1 MLKVRNYILGLFIL
15 FSACTSRKAD
25 TELMRVLPQNAPDKL
40 KAGLRMLNEAIEEDD
55 DDPNLYFKRSHLFFE
70 ADFEESAL
78 KDINLA
84 IDLDDTRSDYF
95 YWKAYVLSRMGNYG
109 TAQNVLDE
117 ADKLGLN
124 NYEFHA
130 LKGYV
135 LFHLNSYKNALDEL
149 NLSINQ
155 APFFA
160 EPYVYRGEIY
170 NVMGDT
176 VKAYA
181 NFEKA
186 ISLQK
191 TLPEA
196 YYFLSV
202 TYLSQKKI
210 KEAENAVRHGF
221 FYTPD
226 HYLMNL
232 QKGNI
237 LLSQSLPDSAY
248 KYLALSVS
256 QKPALY
262 EAEYSLGKIQLMKN
276 NYYQAESYFQK
287 VLKFKDDYKDTYFN
301 LALCYEKTG
310 KTNFAIDLLKKI
322 ISKDTAAITAK
333 MELERINLSSQ
344 KDSVLH
350 SQYLNSTSF

>member
-1 MLKVRNYILGLFIL
+1 MH
-15 FSACTSRKAD
+15 
-25 TELMRVLPQNAPDKL
+25 VLPQDAPDKV
-40 KAGLRMLNEAIEEDD
+40 KAGLRMLNEAIEDDD
-55 DDPNLYFKRSHLFFE
+55 DDPNLYFKRSQLFFE

-78 KDINLA
+78 TDINMA

-95 YWKAYVLSRMGNYG
+95 YWKAYILSRMGNHG

-135 LFHLNSYKNALDEL
+135 LFHMNSYKNALDEL

-155 APFFA
+155 APFYA

-170 NVMGDT
+170 NIMGDT
-176 VKAYA
+176 LKAYT
-181 NFEKA
+181 NFQKA
-186 ISLQK
+186 VLLQK

-202 TYLSQKKI
+202 TYLAQKKVKAADSTI
-210 KEAENAVRHGF
+210 MRGF
-221 FYTPD
+221 FYAPN
-226 HYLMNL
+226 HYLLNL

-237 LLSQSLPDSAY
+237 LLSQSLPDSAA
-248 KYLALSVS
+248 KYLSLSVAQEPS
-256 QKPALY
+256 LY
-262 EAEYSLGKIQLMKN
+262 EAEYSLGQIELQKKHYQ
-276 NYYQAESYFQK
+276 QAENYFQR
-287 VLKFKDDYKDTYFN
+287 VLKFKDNYKDTYYN
-301 LALCYEKTG
+301 LALCYEQTG

-322 ISKDTAAITAK
+322 ISKDTTAINAK
-333 MELERINLSSQ
+333 MELERINLSLR
-344 KDSVLH
+344 KDSLSH
-350 SQYLNSTSF
+350 SQYLKSTSF